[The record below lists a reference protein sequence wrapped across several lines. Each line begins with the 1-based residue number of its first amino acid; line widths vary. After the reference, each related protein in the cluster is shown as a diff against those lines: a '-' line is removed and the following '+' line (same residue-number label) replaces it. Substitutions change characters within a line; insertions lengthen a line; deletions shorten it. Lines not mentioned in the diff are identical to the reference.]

1 MATLT
6 IATPTSVS
14 IGSNYAQNVGRAAHA
29 LLTALFAVQPRA
41 ETPAKTRKTSDDISL
56 YRLYCLSGS
65 DSVMPNLAQELAVM
79 ASRQA

>member
-6 IATPTSVS
+6 IATPA
-14 IGSNYAQNVGRAAHA
+14 GSSYVQNVGRAARA
-29 LLTALFAVQPRA
+29 LLAALFAVQPRV
-41 ETPAKTRKTSDDISL
+41 EKKAKARHAHNEISL
-56 YRLYCLSGS
+56 YRLYSMSGS